1 MKEDTVLEGVLRA
14 CMRAHT
20 RVHTFRSI
28 ETAVVAKAQIGMFWE
43 R

>member
-1 MKEDTVLEGVLRA
+1 MKGNTVLQGVLRV

-20 RVHTFRSI
+20 CVHTFQSS
-28 ETAVVAKAQIGMFWE
+28 ETSVVAKAQIGMFWE